1 MKIKFTKND
10 ITDKL
15 WRKII
20 SELFGHFESMGIRQ
34 CWKVINY
41 DGRKTFELLRIQ

>member
-10 ITDKL
+10 FTD
-15 WRKII
+15 KII
-20 SELFGHFESMGIRQ
+20 SELFGHFESMEIRQ